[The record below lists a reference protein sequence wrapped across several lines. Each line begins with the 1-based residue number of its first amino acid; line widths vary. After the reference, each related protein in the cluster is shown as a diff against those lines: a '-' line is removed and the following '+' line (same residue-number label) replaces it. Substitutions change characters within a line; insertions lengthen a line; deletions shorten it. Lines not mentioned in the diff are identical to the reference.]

1 MDYNNYN
8 RGYAE
13 PAMTSADYMSR
24 TYRWMACGLLVT
36 FAAAFVTATTPLLYV
51 VNSLYLLFTIAELA
65 LVFVLSSRVQ
75 NMSVGAARGVFLVY
89 ALLNGMV
96 LSYYFIAFSVSTLV
110 LAFLALSAFYTDMY
124 TSIAAHP
131 VIYAALI
138 VAVVGLV
145 ASRLALANGAMW
157 TAWFMSSLFILGLTF
172 FGAGSMFP
180 SLIISSIDPS
190 FSVTLANGSSSPLTL
205 KIMLAVALTAV
216 PVVILYQAWVYY
228 TFSHKITAKELES
241 EHAY

>member
-1 MDYNNYN
+1 MDYNNYD

-110 LAFLALSAFYTDMY
+110 LAFLATSVYFGLMAAYGATTHKDLSGWGPKLMM
-124 TSIAAHP
+124 
-131 VIYAALI
+131 AL
-138 VAVVGLV
+138 VALLITGFVGMLFGMGFGSTVLYSGIGLV
-145 ASRLALANGAMW
+145 VFMLLTAYDTQKLSQLYSYYAGEIELAEKASIYGALTLYLDFINIFLYVVRL
-157 TAWFMSSLFILGLTF
+157 LGLN
-172 FGAGSMFP
+172 SRN
-180 SLIISSIDPS
+180 SRS
-190 FSVTLANGSSSPLTL
+190 
-205 KIMLAVALTAV
+205 
-216 PVVILYQAWVYY
+216 
-228 TFSHKITAKELES
+228 
-241 EHAY
+241 

>member
-1 MDYNNYN
+1 
-8 RGYAE
+8 
-13 PAMTSADYMSR
+13 
-24 TYRWMACGLLVT
+24 
-36 FAAAFVTATTPLLYV
+36 
-51 VNSLYLLFTIAELA
+51 
-65 LVFVLSSRVQ
+65 
-75 NMSVGAARGVFLVY
+75 
-89 ALLNGMV
+89 
-96 LSYYFIAFSVSTLV
+96 
-110 LAFLALSAFYTDMY
+110 
-124 TSIAAHP
+124 
-131 VIYAALI
+131 
-138 VAVVGLV
+138 
-145 ASRLALANGAMW
+145 
-157 TAWFMSSLFILGLTF
+157 MSSLFILGLTF

>member
-96 LSYYFIAFSVSTLV
+96 LSYYFIAFSVSTLC
-110 LAFLALSAFYTDMY
+110 
-124 TSIAAHP
+124 
-131 VIYAALI
+131 
-138 VAVVGLV
+138 
-145 ASRLALANGAMW
+145 W
-157 TAWFMSSLFILGLTF
+157 
-172 FGAGSMFP
+172 P
-180 SLIISSIDPS
+180 SWLRRC
-190 FSVTLANGSSSPLTL
+190 TLA
-205 KIMLAVALTAV
+205 
-216 PVVILYQAWVYY
+216 
-228 TFSHKITAKELES
+228 
-241 EHAY
+241 